1 MNRQQLL
8 KRIEDAWAA
17 FNESYAGLS
26 DAQMAKPGVV
36 GTWSVK
42 DILAHVTT
50 WEEEALKAL
59 PVIMKGEV
67 PPRYATEY
75 GGINAFNALMT
86 GKKQGLSLSEVLSQM
101 DGTHNR
107 LIDYIQHVPEEQY
120 RQETRFR
127 RRLRF
132 DTYRHY
138 REHAKMIQE
147 WRQRSAK

>member
-8 KRIEDAWAA
+8 KRIDDAWVAL
-17 FNESYAGLS
+17 NESYAGLS
-26 DAQMAKPGVV
+26 NAQLLKPGVV
-36 GTWSVK
+36 ETWSVK

-75 GGINAFNALMT
+75 GGIDAFNALMT
-86 GKKQGLSLSEVLSQM
+86 EKKQSLSLSEVLNQL
-101 DGTHNR
+101 DETHNR
-107 LIDYIQHVPEEQY
+107 IIDYVQHVPEELY
-120 RQETRFR
+120 VRETRFR

-147 WRQRSAK
+147 WRERLAR